1 MYMYVF
7 HLVLYG
13 SNSVIIYKSMY
24 IFINILVNILTTK
37 FLNILQHQILQSD
50 ESNKQL
56 AYIIHI
62 STDMIRVITEESE

>member
-1 MYMYVF
+1 MYVF
-7 HLVLYG
+7 HLVVHG
-13 SNSVIIYKSMY
+13 SNNVIIYKSMY